1 MTLLGQTR
9 QQLTS
14 ADGRHLL
21 DKGVSEMV
29 RNLCES
35 LRTELYT
42 SEDVPRRLVN
52 CLPELN
58 RWAKGVWESIP
69 DSGVEASHYG
79 IWSLSVSL
87 TAQGLVS
94 LPEYESFAALI
105 FGDWA

>member
-42 SEDVPRRLVN
+42 SEDMPRRLVD
-52 CLPELN
+52 CLPEFN
-58 RWAKGVWESIP
+58 RWAKGVWEGIP
-69 DSGVEASHYG
+69 DSGVEARHHRMFFEYFADKTG
-79 IWSLSVSL
+79 
-87 TAQGLVS
+87 TGL
-94 LPEYESFAALI
+94 FARV
-105 FGDWA
+105 